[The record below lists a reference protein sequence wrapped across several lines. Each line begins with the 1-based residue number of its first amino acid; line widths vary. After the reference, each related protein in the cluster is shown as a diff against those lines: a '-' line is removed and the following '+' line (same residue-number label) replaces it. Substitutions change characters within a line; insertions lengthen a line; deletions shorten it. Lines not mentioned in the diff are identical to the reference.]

1 MTTIREAADLDV
13 VRELFREY
21 QAAVTA
27 PLCFASFDAELAAL
41 PAPYS
46 ALLVAEVEYS
56 LAGCV
61 ALKPLTDQ
69 IAEVK
74 RLYVRPAFRH
84 LGLGEQLLRAVADA
98 AYRLGYT
105 TIRLDTLP
113 SMTAAI
119 HLYQRLAFV
128 PIERYNDIPE
138 PGALF
143 FELRITN

>member
-1 MTTIREAADLDV
+1 MIAIREAAGPDV

-21 QAAVTA
+21 QAAVNV
-27 PLCFASFDAELAAL
+27 PVCFASFDAELAAL
-41 PAPYS
+41 PLPYI
-46 ALLVAEVEYS
+46 ALPVAGS

-74 RLYVRPAFRH
+74 RLYVRPGFRR

-98 AYRLGYT
+98 AQQLGYPT
-105 TIRLDTLP
+105 LRLDTLP

-119 HLYQRLAFV
+119 
-128 PIERYNDIPE
+128 
-138 PGALF
+138 G
-143 FELRITN
+143 

>member
-1 MTTIREAADLDV
+1 MTAIRQCDDLDV

-21 QAAVTA
+21 QAAVNA
-27 PLCFASFDAELAAL
+27 PLCFASFNAELAAL
-41 PAPYS
+41 PVPYV
-46 ALLVAEVEYS
+46 ALLVAEVDTS
-56 LAGCV
+56 LGGCV

-84 LGLGEQLLRAVADA
+84 LGLGEQLIRAVAGA

-119 HLYQRLAFV
+119 QLYQRLAFV
-128 PIERYNDIPE
+128 PIDRYNDNPE

>member
-1 MTTIREAADLDV
+1 MTAIRQCDDLDV

-21 QAAVTA
+21 QAAVNA

-46 ALLVAEVEYS
+46 ALLVAEVDTS
-56 LAGCV
+56 LGGCV

-74 RLYVRPAFRH
+74 RLYVRPGFRR
-84 LGLGEQLLRAVADA
+84 LGLGEQLLRAVASTA
-98 AYRLGYT
+98 RQQGYT
-105 TIRLDTLP
+105 KLRLDTLP

-119 HLYQRLAFV
+119 DLYQRLAFT
-128 PIERYNDIPE
+128 PIDRYNDNPE

-143 FELRITN
+143 FELHITN